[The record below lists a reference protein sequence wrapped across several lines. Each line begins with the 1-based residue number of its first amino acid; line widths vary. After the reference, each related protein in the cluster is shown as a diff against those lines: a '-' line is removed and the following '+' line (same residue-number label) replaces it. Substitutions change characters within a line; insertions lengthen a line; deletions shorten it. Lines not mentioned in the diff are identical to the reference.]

1 MDYPLWK
8 RAVAEV
14 VGTFALVY
22 VGVGSIVAAAYAG
35 IEGGG
40 GIVSVALAHGLAI
53 ATMVTAVG
61 HVSGG
66 HFNPAVTLGALVA
79 KAIRPAHAAVY
90 VVVQLLGAVAASL
103 AIRASVP
110 VELWQKVDLGIPSLA
125 KDGVT
130 VSFGQGVLI
139 EAVLTFFLVWV
150 VMAVAVDP
158 GGAFAK
164 VAGLPI
170 GLVVA
175 MDIMAGGPLTG
186 AAMNPAR
193 AFGPALAGGYWTDH
207 LVYWIGPALGALAAS
222 ALYAYGILPRPET
235 SEARLQK
242 DAHQGGRSRGEKRSE
257 ARKR

>member
-8 RAVAEV
+8 RTIAEV
-14 VGTFALVY
+14 VGTFTLVY
-22 VGVGSIVAAAYAG
+22 IGVGSIVAAAYAG

-53 ATMVTAVG
+53 ATMVTALG

-79 KAIRPAHAAVY
+79 KAIRPVQATVY
-90 VVVQLLGAVAASL
+90 VVAQLVAAVGASL

-110 VELWQKVDLGIPSLA
+110 VELWQKVDLGTPSLA

-139 EAVLTFFLVWV
+139 EAILTFFLVWV

-158 GGAFAK
+158 EGAFAK

-175 MDIMAGGPLTG
+175 FDIMAGGPLTG

-207 LVYWIGPALGALAAS
+207 LVYWVGPALGALAAS
-222 ALYAYGILPRPET
+222 GLYAYGILSRPKADEG
-235 SEARLQK
+235 RPQK
-242 DAHQGGRSRGEKRSE
+242 DAHQRARSRGEKRSE
-257 ARKR
+257 GRKR